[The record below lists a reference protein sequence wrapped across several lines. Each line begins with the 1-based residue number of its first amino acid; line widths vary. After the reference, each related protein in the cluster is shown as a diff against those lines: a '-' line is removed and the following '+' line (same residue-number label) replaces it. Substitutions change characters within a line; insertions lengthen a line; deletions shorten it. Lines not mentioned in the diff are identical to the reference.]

1 MITEHKTGI
10 GRVET
15 LECQAASGIAR
26 MSNLATWA
34 QHGHIQCAH
43 NTHLLGELRHTP
55 AITIFTL

>member
-15 LECQAASGIAR
+15 LECVVVQAASGIAR

-34 QHGHIQCAH
+34 HSECA
-43 NTHLLGELRHTP
+43 
-55 AITIFTL
+55 